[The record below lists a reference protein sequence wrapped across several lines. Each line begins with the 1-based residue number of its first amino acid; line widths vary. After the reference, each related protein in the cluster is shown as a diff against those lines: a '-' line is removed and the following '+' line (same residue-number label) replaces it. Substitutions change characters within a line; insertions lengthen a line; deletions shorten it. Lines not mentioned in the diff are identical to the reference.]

1 MTEKMKT
8 KPISELVTPAE
19 PLSAAVQKMTVT
31 GLQYD
36 SRKIKPGDLFFAIE
50 GFESDGHRYLPQAGE
65 KGAVAAVVQHVNPAL
80 DLPQIKVADSREAMA
95 LAAYAWHREAL
106 EKLQLIA
113 VTGTNGKTSISFL
126 IRGLLEAHG
135 VSCGLSGTIAYWIGQ
150 KRIDAWNTTPEAID
164 LYAMLAGMQRQG
176 NRAVVLEVSSHAM
189 ALKRVAGLKFDL
201 ALFTNLSRD
210 HLDFHPDMEDYFHH
224 KQALFQQLKPDG
236 RAVINRD
243 DRWGEKLWNGFS
255 KEKWGFG
262 RREDAD
268 VRLVRAELSAR
279 GIDMRIAVRG
289 DEFDVHSMLVGGFN
303 VENVNAALAAGVAL
317 GIPVGTLQR
326 AMARQKAIPGRLESY
341 PLKSGATAL
350 IDYAHT
356 PDALEKALQAAREIT
371 RNRLWV
377 VFGCGGDRDR
387 GKRPLMAR
395 VAERQA
401 DLTVVTDDNPRTE
414 DPRRII
420 TDIMAGFEQKEKIE
434 VIRDRKEAITHVVKN
449 AVSGDVLLVAG
460 KGHENYQI
468 IGKEKVP
475 FDEVAIIKEADL
487 HA

>member
-1 MTEKMKT
+1 
-8 KPISELVTPAE
+8 
-19 PLSAAVQKMTVT
+19 
-31 GLQYD
+31 
-36 SRKIKPGDLFFAIE
+36 
-50 GFESDGHRYLPQAGE
+50 
-65 KGAVAAVVQHVNPAL
+65 
-80 DLPQIKVADSREAMA
+80 
-95 LAAYAWHREAL
+95 
-106 EKLQLIA
+106 
-113 VTGTNGKTSISFL
+113 
-126 IRGLLEAHG
+126 
-135 VSCGLSGTIAYWIGQ
+135 
-150 KRIDAWNTTPEAID
+150 
-164 LYAMLAGMQRQG
+164 
-176 NRAVVLEVSSHAM
+176 
-189 ALKRVAGLKFDL
+189 
-201 ALFTNLSRD
+201 
-210 HLDFHPDMEDYFHH
+210 
-224 KQALFQQLKPDG
+224 
-236 RAVINRD
+236 
-243 DRWGEKLWNGFS
+243 
-255 KEKWGFG
+255 FG

>member
-1 MTEKMKT
+1 MTTRALKEILSGVVPLPEGLGEKQ
-8 KPISELVTPAE
+8 IR
-19 PLSAAVQKMTVT
+19 

-36 SRKIKPGDLFFAIE
+36 SRKVQTGELFFAIE
-50 GFESDGHRYLPQAGE
+50 GFESDGHTFLPQARQ
-65 KGAVAAVVQHVNPAL
+65 KGAAAAVVQRKTAGL
-80 DLPQIKVADSREAMA
+80 DLPQIVVPDSREAMA
-95 LAAYAWHREAL
+95 LAARAWHREEL
-106 EKLQLIA
+106 DKLQLIA
-113 VTGTNGKTSISFL
+113 VTGTNGKTSVSFL
-126 IRGLLEAHG
+126 LRGLLEAHG
-135 VSCGLSGTIAYWIGQ
+135 ISCGLSGTIAYWVGD
-150 KRIDAWNTTPEAID
+150 KKIDAWNTTPEAID
-164 LYAMLAGMQRQG
+164 LYAMLAEMYRRG

-224 KQALFQQLKPDG
+224 KQALFKQLKPDG

-401 DLTVVTDDNPRTE
+401 DHTVVTDDNPRTE
-414 DPRRII
+414 DPRQII
-420 TDIMAGFEQKEKIE
+420 DDIMAGLERAEAVT
-434 VIRDRKEAITHVVKN
+434 VINDRKEAIRHALTH
-449 AVSGDVLLVAG
+449 AAEGDVVLIAG

-475 FDEVAIIKEADL
+475 FDEVAIIKESVS